1 MEDNFNKIINGV
13 KNDLLKI
20 KRKNQSEICKSK
32 PKKIRLDHRLPPGC
46 LQLHLHPNGYQIV
59 LSEPKQQSAFIP
71 YSNREILSA
80 IESGR
85 MPAILS
91 DWITPEKIKISN
103 QNLIKCAILE
113 KNSAGQTLSTRLID
127 LKNNSH
133 GSESSQIINETSQL
147 YRWGYRD
154 RLILDS
160 CLSISTSEPLC
171 LNPSPAVHLLNN
183 LTQNRIRSDKPKN
196 NRTYQNPQL
205 QQKAPMP
212 PCSKSLHPGPVQ
224 VPIFP
229 SVSCYRLG
237 TIREVHLKT
246 LINSRTKTIYI
257 RLISKCPDGSFD
269 GHIKILDHMGELIH
283 ETQFHPQS
291 PNEAE
296 QFLRQFVELYSN
308 NDPLNSTVQ
317 LVRNGEIF
325 YDQTDQVQRKD
336 FPNPFFEEL
345 ANGRTDL
352 LSEKSNSPSLF
363 SSSSEGRP
371 LSSSVDGIESMDM

>member
-1 MEDNFNKIINGV
+1 M
-13 KNDLLKI
+13 
-20 KRKNQSEICKSK
+20 
-32 PKKIRLDHRLPPGC
+32 PPGC

-133 GSESSQIINETSQL
+133 GHRVFFSLFLYASNLTSMYTDKKHDKSSESSQIINETSQL

-212 PCSKSLHPGPVQ
+212 PCSKSLHPGNFSANPAVEHFQ
-224 VPIFP
+224 NRPADFKIIFKAP
-229 SVSCYRLG
+229 F
-237 TIREVHLKT
+237 
-246 LINSRTKTIYI
+246 
-257 RLISKCPDGSFD
+257 KCQSF
-269 GHIKILDHMGELIH
+269 
-283 ETQFHPQS
+283 
-291 PNEAE
+291 
-296 QFLRQFVELYSN
+296 
-308 NDPLNSTVQ
+308 
-317 LVRNGEIF
+317 
-325 YDQTDQVQRKD
+325 
-336 FPNPFFEEL
+336 
-345 ANGRTDL
+345 L
-352 LSEKSNSPSLF
+352 L
-363 SSSSEGRP
+363 
-371 LSSSVDGIESMDM
+371 

>member
-32 PKKIRLDHRLPPGC
+32 PKKIRLDHRYFQFDLLGQHSLCHHAESNSVFFCKKKTKSTVPVSSNRIQWNSFGSRFHQTVANIWRFLYKSHFVTDAEQASAERSRSWSFPMKKSYDITYEVWFFEIAKYFLQFDDTDFQNFHFHGIPFQPLGALISFFAHHTGCTVWQAVTKYLLIIFRLPPGC

-133 GSESSQIINETSQL
+133 G
-147 YRWGYRD
+147 YRVF
-154 RLILDS
+154 
-160 CLSISTSEPLC
+160 SI
-171 LNPSPAVHLLNN
+171 
-183 LTQNRIRSDKPKN
+183 
-196 NRTYQNPQL
+196 
-205 QQKAPMP
+205 
-212 PCSKSLHPGPVQ
+212 
-224 VPIFP
+224 
-229 SVSCYRLG
+229 VS
-237 TIREVHLKT
+237 
-246 LINSRTKTIYI
+246 
-257 RLISKCPDGSFD
+257 
-269 GHIKILDHMGELIH
+269 
-283 ETQFHPQS
+283 
-291 PNEAE
+291 
-296 QFLRQFVELYSN
+296 
-308 NDPLNSTVQ
+308 
-317 LVRNGEIF
+317 
-325 YDQTDQVQRKD
+325 
-336 FPNPFFEEL
+336 
-345 ANGRTDL
+345 
-352 LSEKSNSPSLF
+352 
-363 SSSSEGRP
+363 
-371 LSSSVDGIESMDM
+371 LSSVL